1 MTDVYDALAAPTRR
15 AILDALAANHT
26 EQTLFELLNRLRY
39 DHQITLTRQ
48 AISQHVQVLDDA
60 GLVHR
65 RRHGRTVL
73 HRFDPTPLA
82 QIAQRWPLPQEG
94 S

>member
-1 MTDVYDALAAPTRR
+1 MYEALAAPTRR
-15 AILDALAANHT
+15 AILDALAASST

-48 AISQHVQVLDDA
+48 AISQHLQVLEEA

-65 RRHGRTVL
+65 RRSGRTVL
-73 HRFDPTPLA
+73 HRYDPTPLA
-82 QIAQRWPLPQEG
+82 QIARRWPVSQEE